1 MDLSVKTLFLTNVA
15 VLFLSAGTAWYF
27 WRPYRENAVLLWWS
41 LGNASAGLA
50 YLVFGFFSPAPPT
63 AIAVAAIT
71 LFGAGCTM
79 FWESARRFNGRQA
92 ALGRMALIVLAFA
105 VVFGIALHSD
115 ARLRDRLSLFSLAIA
130 ILVALAAWEI
140 MRGVKQEVLLS
151 RLPVALVLGAM
162 TVGMLARVAIM
173 WTHPPGPATET
184 FYDAMGALEPL
195 ANTIGFV
202 CLNIG
207 FVFMMSE
214 RLHGQ
219 YRKDAF
225 TDALTDL
232 PNQRFFLEQAEPLSR
247 RARKAGTAC
256 LLMMDLDHF
265 SAVNE
270 RFGHG
275 GGDLALAAFA
285 GLLRDQVPPTQIVA
299 RYGGKQFCAFLGG
312 VEASE
317 GMQIAEAIRAILA
330 SQAID
335 IRGEMLKLTVSIGVA
350 ALGDGDLGAAI
361 RNAQDALHLAKAQGR
376 DRVVLSERRLADAGD
391 TPAVGFLSPARGRG

>member
-1 MDLSVKTLFLTNVA
+1 
-15 VLFLSAGTAWYF
+15 
-27 WRPYRENAVLLWWS
+27 
-41 LGNASAGLA
+41 
-50 YLVFGFFSPAPPT
+50 
-63 AIAVAAIT
+63 
-71 LFGAGCTM
+71 
-79 FWESARRFNGRQA
+79 
-92 ALGRMALIVLAFA
+92 
-105 VVFGIALHSD
+105 
-115 ARLRDRLSLFSLAIA
+115 
-130 ILVALAAWEI
+130 
-140 MRGVKQEVLLS
+140 
-151 RLPVALVLGAM
+151 
-162 TVGMLARVAIM
+162 
-173 WTHPPGPATET
+173 
-184 FYDAMGALEPL
+184 
-195 ANTIGFV
+195 
-202 CLNIG
+202 
-207 FVFMMSE
+207 
-214 RLHGQ
+214 
-219 YRKDAF
+219 
-225 TDALTDL
+225 
-232 PNQRFFLEQAEPLSR
+232 
-247 RARKAGTAC
+247 
-256 LLMMDLDHF
+256 MMDLDHF

-376 DRVVLSERRLADAGD
+376 DRVVLSERRVADAGD